1 MAAQIDLK
9 NITVQFGQ
17 NKAVND
23 VSLEINKGDIYGV
36 IGFSGAGKSTLVRT
50 INLLQYPSAG
60 SVEVNG
66 TVLFKDNKLQISKK
80 QLQEKRRKIGMIF
93 QNFNLLNE
101 ETVIENVAFALQ
113 HSRLSDQELE
123 EKSLH
128 LLELVGLKDK
138 ADFYPAQLSGGQQ
151 QRVAIA
157 RALANDPDILISDE
171 ATSALDPKT
180 TNQILDLLYDLN
192 KKLGL
197 TVVLITHEMDA
208 VKRVANKIAVMEK
221 GKVIEKGELR
231 EVFLHPQ
238 KQLTRQFVG
247 GALQAQHI
255 LNTYNFDKLAENAEL
270 YQLVYSINDVTKSV
284 VADLDVSL
292 NTKASILYGNVEVL
306 SGEPIGTLAILL
318 DLDELRQKE
327 AIKFLESKNV
337 VVTKLDK
344 GVLTNEGRTRELSV
358 TGRPISAAST
368 RPPNREAKTVFII

>member
-23 VSLEINKGDIYGV
+23 VSLEINQGDIYGV

-123 EKSLH
+123 KKSLH

-157 RALANDPDILISDE
+157 RALANDPDLSLI
-171 ATSALDPKT
+171 
-180 TNQILDLLYDLN
+180 
-192 KKLGL
+192 
-197 TVVLITHEMDA
+197 
-208 VKRVANKIAVMEK
+208 
-221 GKVIEKGELR
+221 
-231 EVFLHPQ
+231 
-238 KQLTRQFVG
+238 
-247 GALQAQHI
+247 HI
-255 LNTYNFDKLAENAEL
+255 
-270 YQLVYSINDVTKSV
+270 
-284 VADLDVSL
+284 
-292 NTKASILYGNVEVL
+292 
-306 SGEPIGTLAILL
+306 
-318 DLDELRQKE
+318 
-327 AIKFLESKNV
+327 
-337 VVTKLDK
+337 
-344 GVLTNEGRTRELSV
+344 
-358 TGRPISAAST
+358 
-368 RPPNREAKTVFII
+368 